1 MTLSNPSHLPK
12 APPLNTI
19 PLRRGLQKQSLG
31 DTDMQS
37 LTLLSPW
44 HPGLQLPKLLSV
56 PCTHHAPT
64 MHPLRTHHAPTT
76 HPPHLG
82 TSVSAISIA
91 TNALPRLAPW
101 LTGDRRTVLSWPS
114 GSGQVPSRAVPLS
127 PRHLTLL
134 LLTRAVLLTT
144 WHAPKGE
151 ACVWLAH
158 CCALLSQ
165 CLARGHT

>member
-1 MTLSNPSHLPK
+1 MTLSNPIHLPK

-64 MHPLRTHHAPTT
+64 MHPPRTHHTPTTYPPRTHHAPTT
-76 HPPHLG
+76 HPPRTHHTWALRCLLFPLPQTLCPASHPG
-82 TSVSAISIA
+82 SLETDALSSRGLLDQVRCPLELSHCPRAIS
-91 TNALPRLAPW
+91 LCCCSL
-101 LTGDRRTVLSWPS
+101 GLS
-114 GSGQVPSRAVPLS
+114 
-127 PRHLTLL
+127 
-134 LLTRAVLLTT
+134 
-144 WHAPKGE
+144 
-151 ACVWLAH
+151 C
-158 CCALLSQ
+158 
-165 CLARGHT
+165 